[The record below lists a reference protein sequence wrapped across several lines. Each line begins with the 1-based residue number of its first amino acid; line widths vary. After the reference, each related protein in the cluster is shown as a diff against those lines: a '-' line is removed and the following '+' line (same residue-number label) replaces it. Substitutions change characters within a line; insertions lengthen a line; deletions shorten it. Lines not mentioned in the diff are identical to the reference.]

1 MRCGPDCRYG
11 SAYPPS
17 LSVKA
22 DLLAWQPS
30 ANCGLMHCSKIYTP
44 PSFARKLL
52 QTSFRRA
59 AKSVFRLDFRF
70 QAAEVFLNYTEM
82 DPSRC
87 RSTSNGRAIWSVR
100 TADSIST
107 MRI

>member
-44 PSFARKLL
+44 PSFETAH
-52 QTSFRRA
+52 
-59 AKSVFRLDFRF
+59 AKHASSS
-70 QAAEVFLNYTEM
+70 A
-82 DPSRC
+82 
-87 RSTSNGRAIWSVR
+87 
-100 TADSIST
+100 
-107 MRI
+107 